1 MKIKFIITVN
11 PHGGKKLGPR
21 LLNRVKPLFEAK
33 GIELFVV
40 ETTFAGHAK
49 ELANQLNITEYDGFI
64 GIGGDGTLH
73 EIINGMLSRHDGR
86 KIPIGIIPGGSG
98 NSYMHDLQLTN
109 PLKAAKAI
117 INGKTRALDT
127 AKVEVNHIIKYSN
140 NMIGWGLVTDVGNQ
154 AEHFRWLGTNRYTI
168 LSVVEVLRHKSRPA
182 TLIMDDKKI
191 EDEFT
196 FIIACNSIH
205 VGKGMKMAPK
215 ARLDDGL
222 IDLIVI
228 RSGVS
233 RTRLLQVLP
242 KLFDGSHINEPE
254 LEYYQTS
261 QFSLIPETDEILN
274 IDGEIMGSTPIQV
287 NVIPKAFEMFVS

>member
-1 MKIKFIITVN
+1 MKFIITVN
-11 PHGGKKLGPR
+11 PHGGKKLGLQ

-98 NSYMHDLQLTN
+98 NSYMHDLQLTD

-117 INGKTRALDT
+117 INEKTRALDT

-140 NMIGWGLVTDVGNQ
+140 NMIGWGLVTDVGNK

-215 ARLDDGL
+215 ARLDYGL

>member
-1 MKIKFIITVN
+1 MKFIITVN

-73 EIINGMLSRHDGR
+73 EIINGMLSRHDGH

-98 NSYMHDLQLTN
+98 NSYMHDLQLTD
-109 PLKAAKAI
+109 PLKAARAI
-117 INGKTRALDT
+117 INEKTRALDT

-140 NMIGWGLVTDVGNQ
+140 NMIGWGLVTDVGNK

-242 KLFDGSHINEPE
+242 KLFNGSHINEPE

>member
-1 MKIKFIITVN
+1 VKPIFEASGTDLFII
-11 PHGGKKLGPR
+11 
-21 LLNRVKPLFEAK
+21 
-33 GIELFVV
+33 

-49 ELANQLNITEYDGFI
+49 ELANQLDLTEYDGFI

-73 EIINGMLSRHDGR
+73 EIINGMLSRSDGN

-98 NSYMHDLQLTN
+98 NSYMHDLNLTD

-117 INGKTRALDT
+117 IQGNTKFLDT
-127 AKVEVNHIIKYSN
+127 ARVEVNHVVKYAN
-140 NMIGWGLVTDVGNQ
+140 NMIGWGLVTDVGKK
-154 AEHFRWLGTNRYTI
+154 AEHYRWMGTNRYTI
-168 LSVVEVLRHKSRPA
+168 LSVMEVFRHKSRSA
-182 TLIMDDKKI
+182 ALIMDNKKI

-196 FIIACNSIH
+196 FIIACNSMH

-228 RSGVS
+228 RADVS

-254 LEYYQTS
+254 VEYYQTS
-261 QFSLIPETDEILN
+261 KFSLIPEMDEILN
-274 IDGEIMGSTPIQV
+274 IDGEIMGSTPIKV
-287 NVIPKAFEMFVS
+287 EMIPKAFEMFVG

>member
-1 MKIKFIITVN
+1 MKFIITVN

-98 NSYMHDLQLTN
+98 NSYMHDLQLTD

-117 INGKTRALDT
+117 INEKTRALDT

-182 TLIMDDKKI
+182 ALIMDDKKI

-274 IDGEIMGSTPIQV
+274 IDGEIMGSTPIKV
-287 NVIPKAFEMFVS
+287 EMISNAFDMFAS

>member
-1 MKIKFIITVN
+1 MKFILTVN
-11 PHGGKKLGPR
+11 PHGGTKKGPQI
-21 LLNRVKPLFEAK
+21 LKKVKPIFEAS
-33 GIELFVV
+33 GTDLFII

-49 ELANQLNITEYDGFI
+49 ELANQLGLTEYDGFI

-73 EIINGMLSRHDGR
+73 EIINGMLSRPDGN

-98 NSYMHDLQLTN
+98 NSYMHDLNLTD

-117 INGKTRALDT
+117 IQRNTKFLDT
-127 AKVEVNHIIKYSN
+127 AQVEVNHVVKYAN
-140 NMIGWGLVTDVGNQ
+140 NMIGWGLVTDVGKK
-154 AEHFRWLGTNRYTI
+154 AEHYRWMGTNRYTI
-168 LSVVEVLRHKSRPA
+168 LSVMEVFHHKSRSA
-182 TLIMDDKKI
+182 ALIMDNKKI

-196 FIIACNSIH
+196 FIIACNSMH

-228 RSGVS
+228 RAGAS

-254 LEYYQTS
+254 VEYYQTS
-261 QFSLIPETDEILN
+261 KFSLIPEMDEILN
-274 IDGEIMGSTPIQV
+274 IDGEIMGTTPIKV
-287 NVIPKAFEMFVS
+287 KMIPKAFEMFVA

>member
-1 MKIKFIITVN
+1 MKFIITIN

-98 NSYMHDLQLTN
+98 NSYMHDLQLTD

-191 EDEFT
+191 EDEFI

>member
-1 MKIKFIITVN
+1 MKFILTVN
-11 PHGGKKLGPR
+11 PHGGAKQGPQILKK
-21 LLNRVKPLFEAK
+21 VKPIFDAEGA
-33 GIELFVV
+33 ELFII
-40 ETTFAGHAK
+40 ETTYAGHAQ
-49 ELANQLNITEYDGFI
+49 ELANKFDLSAYDGFI

-73 EIINGMLSRHDGR
+73 ELVNGMLTRNDSQ

-98 NSYMHDLQLTN
+98 NSYMHDLELTE

-117 INGKTRALDT
+117 TNGKTRLVDAALV
-127 AKVEVNHIIKYSN
+127 AVNHVIKYAM
-140 NMIGWGLVTDVGNQ
+140 NMVGWGLVTDVGNK
-154 AEHFRWLGTNRYTI
+154 AENFRWLGTSRYTI
-168 LSVVEVLRHKSRPA
+168 LSVLEVLRHKNRSA
-182 TLIMDDKKI
+182 ALIMNEKTI

-215 ARLDDGL
+215 AKLDDGL

-228 RSGVS
+228 RSGGT

-254 LEYYQTS
+254 VEYYQTS
-261 QFSLIPETDEILN
+261 QFSLIPEKDEILN
-274 IDGEIMGSTPIQV
+274 IDGEIMGSTPIKV
-287 NVIPKAFEMFVS
+287 KMIPNAMEIFS

>member
-1 MKIKFIITVN
+1 MKFIITVN
-11 PHGGKKLGPR
+11 PHGGTKKGPQI
-21 LLNRVKPLFEAK
+21 LKKVKPIFEAS
-33 GIELFVV
+33 GTDLFII

-49 ELANQLNITEYDGFI
+49 ELANQLGLTEYDGFI

-73 EIINGMLSRHDGR
+73 EIINGMLSRPDGN

-98 NSYMHDLQLTN
+98 NSYMHDLNLTD

-117 INGKTRALDT
+117 IQGNTKFLDT
-127 AKVEVNHIIKYSN
+127 ARVEVNHVVKYAN
-140 NMIGWGLVTDVGNQ
+140 NMIGWGLVTDVGKK
-154 AEHFRWLGTNRYTI
+154 AEHYRWMGTNRYTI
-168 LSVVEVLRHKSRPA
+168 LSVMEVFHHKRRSA
-182 TLIMDDKKI
+182 TLKMDNKKI

-196 FIIACNSIH
+196 FIIACNSMH

-228 RSGVS
+228 RAGAS

-254 LEYYQTS
+254 VEYIQTS
-261 QFSLIPETDEILN
+261 KFSLIPETDEILN
-274 IDGEIMGSTPIQV
+274 IDGEIMGSTPIKV
-287 NVIPKAFEMFVS
+287 DMIPKAFEMFVA

>member
-1 MKIKFIITVN
+1 MKFILTVN
-11 PHGGKKLGPR
+11 PHGGTKKGPQ
-21 LLNRVKPLFEAK
+21 LLKKVKPIFEAS
-33 GIELFVV
+33 GTDLFII

-49 ELANQLNITEYDGFI
+49 DLANQLDLTEYDGFI

-73 EIINGMLSRHDGR
+73 EIINGMLSRPDKN

-98 NSYMHDLQLTN
+98 NSYMHDLNLTD

-117 INGKTRALDT
+117 IQRNTKFLDT
-127 AKVEVNHIIKYSN
+127 AQVEVNHVVKYAN
-140 NMIGWGLVTDVGNQ
+140 NMIGWGLVTDVGKK
-154 AEHFRWLGTNRYTI
+154 AEHYRWMGTNRYTI
-168 LSVVEVLRHKSRPA
+168 LSVMEVFHHKSRSA
-182 TLIMDDKKI
+182 ALIMDDKKV

-196 FIIACNSIH
+196 FIIACNSMH

-228 RSGVS
+228 RAGAS
-233 RTRLLQVLP
+233 RIRLLQVLP

-254 LEYYQTS
+254 VEYYQTS
-261 QFSLIPETDEILN
+261 KFSLIPETDEILN
-274 IDGEIMGSTPIQV
+274 IDGEIMGSTPIKV
-287 NVIPKAFEMFVS
+287 KMIPKAFEMFVA

>member
-1 MKIKFIITVN
+1 MKFILTVN
-11 PHGGKKLGPR
+11 PHGGTKLGPQ
-21 LLNRVKPLFEAK
+21 LLKKVKPIFDAAGADLF
-33 GIELFVV
+33 II

-49 ELANQLNITEYDGFI
+49 ELANQLDLSDYDGFI

-73 EIINGMLSRHDGR
+73 EITNGILSRHDGK

-98 NSYMHDLQLTN
+98 NSYMHDLQLTD

-117 INGKTRALDT
+117 INGNIRFLDT
-127 AKVEVNHIIKYSN
+127 AKVEVNHVIKYAN
-140 NMIGWGLVTDVGNQ
+140 NMVGWGLVTDVGNK
-154 AEHFRWLGTNRYTI
+154 AEHFRWMGTNRYTI
-168 LSVVEVLRHKSRPA
+168 LSVMEVFRYKSRSA

-196 FIIACNSIH
+196 FIIACNSMH

-228 RSGVS
+228 RAGAS

-254 LEYYQTS
+254 VEYFQTS
-261 QFSLIPETDEILN
+261 KFSLIPETDEILN
-274 IDGEIMGSTPIQV
+274 IDGEIMDSTPIKV
-287 NVIPKAFEMFVS
+287 KMIPKAFEMFVA

>member
-1 MKIKFIITVN
+1 MKFIITVN

-98 NSYMHDLQLTN
+98 NSYMHDLNLTD

-274 IDGEIMGSTPIQV
+274 IDGEIMGSTPIKV
-287 NVIPKAFEMFVS
+287 EMISNAFDMFVS

>member
-1 MKIKFIITVN
+1 MKFILTVN
-11 PHGGKKLGPR
+11 PHGGTKKGPQI
-21 LLNRVKPLFEAK
+21 LKKVKPIFEAS
-33 GIELFVV
+33 GTDLFII

-49 ELANQLNITEYDGFI
+49 ELANQLGLTEYDGFI

-73 EIINGMLSRHDGR
+73 EIINGMLSRPDGN

-98 NSYMHDLQLTN
+98 NSYMHDLNLTD

-117 INGKTRALDT
+117 IQGNTKFLDT
-127 AKVEVNHIIKYSN
+127 ARVEVNHVVKYAN
-140 NMIGWGLVTDVGNQ
+140 NMIGWGLVTDVGKK
-154 AEHFRWLGTNRYTI
+154 AEHYRWMGTNRYTI
-168 LSVVEVLRHKSRPA
+168 LSVMEVFHHKSRSA
-182 TLIMDDKKI
+182 ALIMDNKKI

-196 FIIACNSIH
+196 FIIACNSMH

-228 RSGVS
+228 RAGAS

-254 LEYYQTS
+254 VEYFQTS
-261 QFSLIPETDEILN
+261 KFSLIPETDEILN
-274 IDGEIMGSTPIQV
+274 IDGEIMGSTPI
-287 NVIPKAFEMFVS
+287 NVEMIPKAFEMFVA

>member
-1 MKIKFIITVN
+1 MKFIITVN

-98 NSYMHDLQLTN
+98 NSYMHDLQLTD

-274 IDGEIMGSTPIQV
+274 IDGEIMGSTPIKV
-287 NVIPKAFEMFVS
+287 EMISNAFDMFAS

>member
-1 MKIKFIITVN
+1 MKFIITVN

-73 EIINGMLSRHDGR
+73 VIINGMLSRHDGR

-98 NSYMHDLQLTN
+98 NSYMHDLQLTD

-287 NVIPKAFEMFVS
+287 NVITKAFEMFVS

>member
-1 MKIKFIITVN
+1 MKFILTVN
-11 PHGGKKLGPR
+11 PHGGTKKGPQI
-21 LLNRVKPLFEAK
+21 LKKVKPIFEAS
-33 GIELFVV
+33 GTDLFII

-49 ELANQLNITEYDGFI
+49 ELANQLDLTEYDGFI

-73 EIINGMLSRHDGR
+73 EIINGMLSRPDGN

-98 NSYMHDLQLTN
+98 NSYMHDLNLTD

-117 INGKTRALDT
+117 IQGNTKFLDT
-127 AKVEVNHIIKYSN
+127 ARVEVNHVVKYAN
-140 NMIGWGLVTDVGNQ
+140 NMIGWGLVTDVGKK
-154 AEHFRWLGTNRYTI
+154 AEHYRWMGTNRYTI
-168 LSVVEVLRHKSRPA
+168 LSVMEVFHHKSRSA
-182 TLIMDDKKI
+182 ALIMDNKKI

-196 FIIACNSIH
+196 FIIACNSMH

-228 RSGVS
+228 RADVS

-254 LEYYQTS
+254 VEYYQTS
-261 QFSLIPETDEILN
+261 KFSLIPEMDEILN
-274 IDGEIMGSTPIQV
+274 IDGEIMGSTPIKV
-287 NVIPKAFEMFVS
+287 EMIPKAIEMFVG

>member
-1 MKIKFIITVN
+1 MKFIITVN

-98 NSYMHDLQLTN
+98 NSYMHDLQLTD

-191 EDEFT
+191 EDEFI

-261 QFSLIPETDEILN
+261 QFSLIPETDEIIN

-287 NVIPKAFEMFVS
+287 DVIPKAFEMFVS

>member
-1 MKIKFIITVN
+1 MKFILTVN
-11 PHGGKKLGPR
+11 PHGGTKKGPQI
-21 LLNRVKPLFEAK
+21 LKKVKPIFEAS
-33 GIELFVV
+33 GTDLFII

-49 ELANQLNITEYDGFI
+49 ELANQLGLTEYDGFI

-73 EIINGMLSRHDGR
+73 EIINGMLSRPDGN

-98 NSYMHDLQLTN
+98 NSYMHDLNLTD

-117 INGKTRALDT
+117 IQGNTKFLDT
-127 AKVEVNHIIKYSN
+127 ARVEVNHVVKYAN
-140 NMIGWGLVTDVGNQ
+140 NMIGWGLVTDVGKK
-154 AEHFRWLGTNRYTI
+154 AEHYRWMGTNRYTI
-168 LSVVEVLRHKSRPA
+168 LSVMEVFRHKSRSA
-182 TLIMDDKKI
+182 ALIMDNKKI

-196 FIIACNSIH
+196 FIIACNSMH

-228 RSGVS
+228 RAGAS

-254 LEYYQTS
+254 VEYFQTS
-261 QFSLIPETDEILN
+261 KFSLIPETDEILN
-274 IDGEIMGSTPIQV
+274 IDGEIMGSTPIKV
-287 NVIPKAFEMFVS
+287 KMIPNAFEMFVA

>member
-1 MKIKFIITVN
+1 MKFILTVN
-11 PHGGKKLGPR
+11 PHGGTKKGPQ
-21 LLNRVKPLFEAK
+21 LLKKVKPIFEAS
-33 GIELFVV
+33 GTDLFII

-49 ELANQLNITEYDGFI
+49 ELANQLDLTEYDGFI

-73 EIINGMLSRHDGR
+73 EIINGMLSRPDGK

-98 NSYMHDLQLTN
+98 NSYMHDLKLTN

-117 INGKTRALDT
+117 IQGNTKFLDT
-127 AKVEVNHIIKYSN
+127 ARVEVNHVIKYAN
-140 NMIGWGLVTDVGNQ
+140 NMVGWGLVTDVGNK
-154 AEHFRWLGTNRYTI
+154 AEHFRWMGTNRYTI
-168 LSVVEVLRHKSRPA
+168 LSVMEVFRHKSRSA
-182 TLIMDDKKI
+182 ALIMDDKKI

-196 FIIACNSIH
+196 FIIACNSMH

-228 RSGVS
+228 RAGAS

-254 LEYYQTS
+254 VEYFQTS
-261 QFSLIPETDEILN
+261 KFSLIPETDEILN
-274 IDGEIMGSTPIQV
+274 IDGEIMGSTPIKV
-287 NVIPKAFEMFVS
+287 KMIPNAFEMFVA

>member
-1 MKIKFIITVN
+1 MKFIITVN

-98 NSYMHDLQLTN
+98 NSYMHDLNLTD

>member
-1 MKIKFIITVN
+1 MKFILAVN
-11 PHGGKKLGPR
+11 PHGGTKQGLQLLKK
-21 LLNRVKPLFEAK
+21 VKPVFDAEGA
-33 GIELFVV
+33 ELFII
-40 ETTFAGHAK
+40 ETTFAGHAQ
-49 ELANQLNITEYDGFI
+49 ELANQLDLSAYDGFI

-73 EIINGMLSRHDGR
+73 EITNGMLSRHDGN

-98 NSYMHDLQLTN
+98 NSYMHDLKLTD

-117 INGKTRALDT
+117 TKGSTRSLDT
-127 AKVEVNHIIKYSN
+127 AKVEVNHVVKYAN
-140 NMIGWGLVTDVGNQ
+140 NMIGWGLVTDVGNK

-168 LSVVEVLRHKSRPA
+168 LSVIEVFRHKNRSA

-191 EDEFT
+191 EDAFT

-215 ARLDDGL
+215 AILDDGL
-222 IDLIVI
+222 IDLIVV
-228 RSGVS
+228 RSRAT

-254 LEYYQTS
+254 VEYYQTS
-261 QFSLIPETDEILN
+261 EFSLIPEKDEILN
-274 IDGEIMGSTPIQV
+274 IDGEIMGSTPIKV
-287 NVIPKAFEMFVS
+287 KMISNAMEIFS

>member
-1 MKIKFIITVN
+1 
-11 PHGGKKLGPR
+11 
-21 LLNRVKPLFEAK
+21 VKPLFEAK

-98 NSYMHDLQLTN
+98 NSYMHDLQLTD

-140 NMIGWGLVTDVGNQ
+140 NMIGWGLVTDVGNK

>member
-1 MKIKFIITVN
+1 MKFIITVN

-98 NSYMHDLQLTN
+98 NSYMHDLNLTD

-117 INGKTRALDT
+117 INGKTRSLDT

-191 EDEFT
+191 EDEFI

-287 NVIPKAFEMFVS
+287 NVIPKACEMFVS

>member
-1 MKIKFIITVN
+1 MKFIITVN

-98 NSYMHDLQLTN
+98 NSYMHDLQLTD

-117 INGKTRALDT
+117 INGKTRSLDT

-168 LSVVEVLRHKSRPA
+168 LSVVAVLRHKSRPA
-182 TLIMDDKKI
+182 TLIMDDKII
-191 EDEFT
+191 EDEFI

-274 IDGEIMGSTPIQV
+274 IDGEIMGSTPIKV
-287 NVIPKAFEMFVS
+287 EMISNAFDMFVS

>member
-1 MKIKFIITVN
+1 MQFILTVN
-11 PHGGKKLGPR
+11 PHGGTKQGPLLLKK
-21 LLNRVKPLFEAK
+21 VKPIFDAAGADLF
-33 GIELFVV
+33 II

-49 ELANQLNITEYDGFI
+49 ELSNQLDLSAYDGFI

-73 EIINGMLSRHDGR
+73 EIINGMLSRHDGN

-98 NSYMHDLQLTN
+98 NSYMHDLSLTD

-117 INGKTRALDT
+117 IQGTTRSLDT
-127 AKVEVNHIIKYSN
+127 AKVDINHIVKYAN
-140 NMIGWGLVTDVGNQ
+140 NMIGWGLVTDVGNK

-168 LSVVEVLRHKSRPA
+168 LSVVEVFRHKSRSA
-182 TLIMDDKKI
+182 TLIMDDKTI

-205 VGKGMKMAPK
+205 VGKGMKMAPRAK
-215 ARLDDGL
+215 LNDGL

-228 RSGVS
+228 RSGIS

-242 KLFDGSHINEPE
+242 KLFDGSHTNEPE

-261 QFSLIPETDEILN
+261 TFSLIPKEDEILN
-274 IDGEIMGSTPIQV
+274 IDGEILGSTPIHVKMIQNAV
-287 NVIPKAFEMFVS
+287 RVLV

>member
-1 MKIKFIITVN
+1 MKFIITVN

-98 NSYMHDLQLTN
+98 NSYMHDLQLTD

-274 IDGEIMGSTPIQV
+274 IDGEIMGSTPIKV
-287 NVIPKAFEMFVS
+287 EMISNAFDMFVS

>member
-1 MKIKFIITVN
+1 MKFIITVN

-21 LLNRVKPLFEAK
+21 LLNRVIPLFEAK
-33 GIELFVV
+33 DIELFVV

-98 NSYMHDLQLTN
+98 NSYMHDLQLTD

-182 TLIMDDKKI
+182 ALIMDDKKI

-242 KLFDGSHINEPE
+242 KLFDGSHINVPE

>member
-1 MKIKFIITVN
+1 MKFIITVN

-21 LLNRVKPLFEAK
+21 LLNRVKPLFEAE

-98 NSYMHDLQLTN
+98 NSYMHDLNLTD
-109 PLKAAKAI
+109 PLKAARAI